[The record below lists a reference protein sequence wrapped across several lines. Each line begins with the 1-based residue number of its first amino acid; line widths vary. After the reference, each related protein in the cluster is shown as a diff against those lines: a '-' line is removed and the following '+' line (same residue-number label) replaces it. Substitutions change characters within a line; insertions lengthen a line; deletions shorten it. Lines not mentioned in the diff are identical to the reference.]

1 MGYEVK
7 LVLLHKHETQ
17 FTEGKDYGS
26 VIAIIDLSK
35 AGNIVNT
42 GIVEAEVS
50 SGVPIEFYFPGD
62 GDKTVQTDCY
72 GKNMIAFPAQKML
85 DVLNA
90 DPDKKYRR
98 TRMARPL
105 LKEFIKGFGDMAYVA
120 CYGY

>member
-7 LVLLHKHETQ
+7 LVLLDKREIHVSETHH
-17 FTEGKDYGS
+17 YGS

-35 AGNIVNT
+35 TSDTVNT

-62 GDKTVQTDCY
+62 GDTEVHKDCY
-72 GKNMIAFPAQKML
+72 GKNLLAIPAQKML
-85 DVLNA
+85 DALNA

-98 TRMARPL
+98 YRMARPL
-105 LKEFIKGFGDMAYVA
+105 LKEFIKGFGDTAYVA
-120 CYGY
+120 CYGH